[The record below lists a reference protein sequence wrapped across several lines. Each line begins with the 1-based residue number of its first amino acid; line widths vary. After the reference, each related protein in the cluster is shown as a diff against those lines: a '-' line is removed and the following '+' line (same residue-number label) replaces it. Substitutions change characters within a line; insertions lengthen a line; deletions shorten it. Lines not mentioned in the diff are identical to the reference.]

1 MKLIFLGTGGTY
13 PSLKR
18 GVTSIAVQLQS
29 EVLLL
34 DCGECTQRQLM
45 GSSVSFMKISR
56 ILITHLHADHFL
68 GLPGLIQSMSLNGRE
83 DKLTVLGPEGTDE
96 MMESIMNL
104 GHFDCGYEV
113 LSQELASGD
122 SIDVETYQITAAD
135 ADHTVPALA
144 YSIEEKAR
152 LGKFSLDKARALG
165 IPPSALYS
173 RLQRGE
179 TIDYRGIVIRPEQ
192 VMGEPRRGRKIVYTG
207 DTRKC
212 SSVTDLAKA
221 ADVLIHDATFDS
233 SFEDQAIR
241 YGHSTARQAAEV
253 AIEAGVDRLFLVH
266 ISPRYDDPGLIA
278 AEAIKVFA
286 SSMVPEELSEY
297 VIDLPD

>member
-1 MKLIFLGTGGTY
+1 MRLIFLGTGGTY
-13 PSLKR
+13 PSMKR
-18 GVTSIAVQLQS
+18 GVTSIAVQLRS

-56 ILITHLHADHFL
+56 ILISHLHADHFL

-83 DKLTVLGPEGTDE
+83 DKLVVLGPEGTAD
-96 MMESIMNL
+96 MVESIMNL

-113 LSQELASGD
+113 VSQELAPGD
-122 SIDVETYQITAAD
+122 YIDAGTYGITAAN
-135 ADHTVPALA
+135 ADHTVPSLA
-144 YSIEEKAR
+144 YSIEERTR
-152 LGKFSLDKARALG
+152 LGRFSLDKALALG
-165 IPPSALYS
+165 IQPGPLYS
-173 RLQRGE
+173 RLQCGE
-179 TIDYRGIVIRPEQ
+179 TVEHKGIMVHPEHVI
-192 VMGEPRRGRKIVYTG
+192 GEPRRGRKVVYTG

-212 SSVTDLAKA
+212 SSVTDLARA

-233 SFEDQAIR
+233 SLEEQAVK

-253 AIEAGVDRLFLVH
+253 AVEAGVGRLFLVH
-266 ISPRYDDPGLIA
+266 ISPRYDDSSRLT
-278 AEAIKVFA
+278 AEAVEVFA
-286 SSMVPEELSEY
+286 KSMVPDELSEY

>member
-1 MKLIFLGTGGTY
+1 MRLIFLGTGGTY
-13 PSLKR
+13 PSIKR
-18 GVTSIAVQLQS
+18 GVTSIAVQLRS

-68 GLPGLIQSMSLNGRE
+68 GLPGLIQSMSLNGRQ
-83 DKLTVLGPEGTDE
+83 DKLMVLGPKGTAE
-96 MMESIMNL
+96 MMESMMNL

-113 LSQELASGD
+113 VSQELAAGD
-122 SIDVETYQITAAD
+122 SIRSDTYEITVTD
-135 ADHTVPALA
+135 ADHTVPSLA
-144 YSIEEKAR
+144 YSIEETAR
-152 LGKFSLDKARALG
+152 LGKFSLDKAQALG
-165 IPPSALYS
+165 IPPSSLYS

-179 TIDYRGIVIRPEQ
+179 AVEHKGMVIQPEQ
-192 VMGEPRRGRKIVYTG
+192 VMGEPRRGRKVVYTG

-212 SSVTDLAKA
+212 SSIVNLAKA

-233 SFEDQAIR
+233 SLEEQAVR

-253 AIEAGVDRLFLVH
+253 AVEARVDRLFLVH
-266 ISPRYDDPGLIA
+266 ISPRYDDTDILTD
-278 AEAIKVFA
+278 EAVKVFPR
-286 SSMVPEELSEY
+286 SMVPDELSEY
-297 VIDLPD
+297 VIEFPD